1 MLADSRMS
9 KTSFGPG
16 VIVTSKFLNGA
27 QKIYFDGAD
36 LDWHYSPINAND
48 IQRGSVA
55 GIDNV
60 YVTLD
65 TNQVYGA
72 SPVVG
77 RKSFMSLVDFG
88 GEYSIADPTA
98 APKSFATR
106 KKFNIGGESQSF
118 TLRFANLDDED
129 LITKEVLSSQIS
141 ESYAIDEGTF

>member
-1 MLADSRMS
+1 MS
-9 KTSFGPG
+9 KTTFGPG
-16 VIVTSKFLNGA
+16 VLVTSKWLNGP
-27 QKIYFDGAD
+27 QKLYFDGAD
-36 LDWHYSPINAND
+36 LDWHYAPINAND

-65 TNQVYGA
+65 TNQVYGNT
-72 SPVVG
+72 PIVG
-77 RKSFMSLVDFG
+77 RKSFLGLVDFG

-98 APKSFATR
+98 APKSFSTL

-118 TLRFANLDDED
+118 TLRFANLQAED
-129 LITKEVLSSQIS
+129 LITKDVLSAQIS

>member
-1 MLADSRMS
+1 
-9 KTSFGPG
+9 
-16 VIVTSKFLNGA
+16 
-27 QKIYFDGAD
+27 
-36 LDWHYSPINAND
+36 
-48 IQRGSVA
+48 
-55 GIDNV
+55 
-60 YVTLD
+60 
-65 TNQVYGA
+65 
-72 SPVVG
+72 
-77 RKSFMSLVDFG
+77 VDFG